1 MSSSTDNLELFR
13 LIVQEAPDGIIF
25 ADREG
30 VVQVWNNAAVDF
42 FGYLPEEAVGRTLD
56 IIIPEHLR
64 RAHWEGFSK
73 AVASGHTKHGRRAL
87 KTRATHK
94 AGHKL
99 YVSLAFSVVKDRGGK
114 VIGAMATAR
123 EFIEDKARSQHPDG
137 PAPTKDHGE

>member
-1 MSSSTDNLELFR
+1 VSTSTDNLELFR
-13 LIVQEAPDGIIF
+13 LIVEEAPDGIIF

-30 VVQVWNNAAVDF
+30 VVQVWNNAAADL

-73 AVASGHTKHGRRAL
+73 AVASGDTEHGRRAL

-94 AGHKL
+94 AGRKL
-99 YVSLAFSVVKDRGGK
+99 YVSLAFSVVKDRESQ

-123 EFIEDKARSQHPDG
+123 EFIEDKTRSPHPDG
-137 PAPTKDHGE
+137 SPPTKDHG

>member
-1 MSSSTDNLELFR
+1 VSSSTDNLDLFR
-13 LIVQEAPDGIIF
+13 LVVEEAPDGIIF

-30 VVQVWNNAAVDF
+30 VIQVWNNAAADL

-64 RAHWEGFSK
+64 RAHWEGFSM
-73 AVASGHTKHGRRAL
+73 AVASGHTRHGRRAL

-99 YVSLAFSVVKDRGGK
+99 YVSLAFSVVKDREGK

-123 EFIEDKARSQHPDG
+123 EFIEDKPRSQHPDES
-137 PAPTKDHGE
+137 PLTKDHGE